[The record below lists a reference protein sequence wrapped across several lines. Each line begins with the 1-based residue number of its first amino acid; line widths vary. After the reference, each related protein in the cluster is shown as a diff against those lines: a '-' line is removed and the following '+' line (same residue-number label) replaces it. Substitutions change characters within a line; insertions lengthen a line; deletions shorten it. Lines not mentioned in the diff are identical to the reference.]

1 MAVSGSSTDESWSGR
16 LAFILAAIG
25 SAVGI
30 GNLVRF
36 PYVAGES
43 GGGLFV
49 ITYLLAVFAIG
60 LPVLMSEL
68 FIGRRGGGTPV
79 AAIVRLAKADGSSAG
94 GWSLMG
100 WIGIFASFGIVTF
113 YSVIAGWL
121 LYYAWI
127 MLGQLAGNIGAS
139 GLAGL
144 AAPAFSSVESSTEI
158 TGIFRELRMSAG
170 TMILFHG
177 IFIAVSTL
185 IVTQGVKSGIERAAN
200 WLMPVFFFLLVALSI
215 ISMIIGDA
223 GAALSFLFKPD
234 VGALAAQFRDGSILV
249 VAVGQAFFSLS
260 LGSVLMV
267 TYGIYLSRETS
278 IPSAATTVAVADTGV
293 AMISGLAI
301 FPVVFA
307 FGLEPAGG
315 LGLIFGPLLL
325 AFNQMPFGALF
336 GLAFFIMAVFA
347 ALTSAVSLFE
357 VPAAWAKGD
366 VTLDE
371 ATRNRRRLV
380 GTVIIGLLIFIIGI
394 FHALSQ
400 VPTDAGDNFFNTWH
414 PFGNLPVIGD
424 RTLLDAIDG
433 LTGNVLLPLGGFL
446 AAVFAGWVVSETAS
460 REELGF
466 KKESNYRLWRF
477 LIRYVCPAIVGLIL
491 VYGMIIAPILASM
504 AAQQP
509 A

>member
-1 MAVSGSSTDESWSGR
+1 MAVSRSGKDESWSGR
-16 LAFILAAIG
+16 AAFILAAVG

-49 ITYLLAVFAIG
+49 IAYLLAVFAIG
-60 LPVLMSEL
+60 LPVLMAEL
-68 FIGRRGGGTPV
+68 FIGRRGGGTPI
-79 AAIVRLAKADGSSAG
+79 AAIVRLAKADGASPAWG
-94 GWSLMG
+94 IMG
-100 WIGIFASFGIVTF
+100 WIGMLASFGIVTF

-121 LYYAWI
+121 LYYAWVMVGDI
-127 MLGQLAGNIGAS
+127 AGNIGAS

-144 AAPAFSSVESSTEI
+144 AAPAFASVGDSTEI
-158 TGIFRELRMSAG
+158 TGIFGELLSNPG
-170 TMILFHG
+170 KMILFHG
-177 IFIAVSTL
+177 IFIAVSTI
-185 IVTQGVKSGIERAAN
+185 IVTRGVKGGIEKAAT
-200 WLMPVFFFLLVALSI
+200 WLMPVFFFLLVALAV
-215 ISMIIGDA
+215 ISLTVGDA
-223 GAALSFLFKPD
+223 GAALAFLFQPD
-234 VGALAAQFRDGSILV
+234 FQALARDIADGSILV
-249 VAVGQAFFSLS
+249 NAVGQAFFSLS
-260 LGSVLMV
+260 LGSVLML

-278 IPSAATTVAVADTGV
+278 IPGAATTVAFADTGV
-293 AMISGLAI
+293 AMIAGLAV
-301 FPVVFA
+301 FPVVFQ

-347 ALTSAVSLFE
+347 ALTSAISLFE

-366 VTLDE
+366 ITLDE
-371 ATRNRRRLV
+371 ATRNKRRLI
-380 GTVIIGLLIFIIGI
+380 GTILIGLAIFVIGV

-400 VPTDAGDNFFNTWH
+400 VPVEAGDNFFNTWQ
-414 PFGNLPVIGD
+414 PFGTLPVIGD

-446 AAVFAGWVVSETAS
+446 AAVFAGYVVTQSAS

-466 KKESNYRLWRF
+466 KQEKHYQRWRF
-477 LIRYVCPAIVGLIL
+477 LIRYVCPAVVGLIL
-491 VYGMIIAPILASM
+491 VYGIAIAPFLN
-504 AAQQP
+504 
-509 A
+509 